1 MHFLRP
7 FLARLKIPT
16 LAPVIHVRIGKVMSV
31 SKVYYFPAN
40 LIAPMHK
47 WEGFAIDGQ
56 DSDMHGAFARAR
68 CCVGVF
74 HTREKIG
81 GGRGLS
87 TGFFQLVLNSV
98 EGGSANWNN
107 SK

>member
-1 MHFLRP
+1 
-7 FLARLKIPT
+7 
-16 LAPVIHVRIGKVMSV
+16 
-31 SKVYYFPAN
+31 
-40 LIAPMHK
+40 
-47 WEGFAIDGQ
+47 
-56 DSDMHGAFARAR
+56 MHGAFARAR